1 MCRKAN
7 ALVSVK
13 WNIHVANRS
22 QETNLRF
29 SSIFYIII
37 DFGMLLL
44 YIGLLGI
51 NGAGKTTTF
60 KMLTG
65 DLTVS
70 GGDAFVVNYSVRKD
84 LKRVHENLGYCPQ
97 FDAIIEELTG
107 RETIWM
113 YARLRG
119 ISESLIDGLADRLA
133 KRLLFSQHID
143 KYVGA
148 YR

>member
-1 MCRKAN
+1 
-7 ALVSVK
+7 
-13 WNIHVANRS
+13 
-22 QETNLRF
+22 
-29 SSIFYIII
+29 
-37 DFGMLLL
+37 
-44 YIGLLGI
+44 
-51 NGAGKTTTF
+51 
-60 KMLTG
+60 MLTG
-65 DLTVS
+65 DLSVS
-70 GGDAFVVNYSVRKD
+70 EGDAFVASYSVRKE

-119 ISESLIDGLADRLA
+119 IKEELIDGVADRLA

-143 KYVGA
+143 KLVGA